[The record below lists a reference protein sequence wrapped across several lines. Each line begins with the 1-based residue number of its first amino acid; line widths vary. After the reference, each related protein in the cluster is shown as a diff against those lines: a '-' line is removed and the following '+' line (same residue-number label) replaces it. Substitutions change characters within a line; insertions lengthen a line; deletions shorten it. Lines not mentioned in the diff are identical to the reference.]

1 MQCSPSFFIWN
12 WKRQIGNRT
21 FTVQVPGDLRD
32 KPIVY
37 PCWADQPQRSSV
49 IKNLRDDNLAGWYSH
64 INHRKQNTIEFHS
77 WWWWEVEGVDLYFCV
92 AYEHVGVFMINYARS
107 FYSSFLWVSIVWCIA
122 TLWIFFVG
130 RQSRTRGVWQ
140 YETTK
145 YSELMSLLWFDNL
158 CLSWSL
164 LGGQGM
170 NARIWF

>member
-32 KPIVY
+32 MPIVY

-77 WWWWEVEGVDLYFCV
+77 WWWWEGEGVDLYFV
-92 AYEHVGVFMINYARS
+92 LVMSMLE
-107 FYSSFLWVSIVWCIA
+107 FLWSMMLDLFIGLVCGWALCGA
-122 TLWIFFVG
+122 LLLYGF
-130 RQSRTRGVWQ
+130 
-140 YETTK
+140 
-145 YSELMSLLWFDNL
+145 SLLDVNQGQEEFGSMKQLSILSL
-158 CLSWSL
+158 CPCYDLT
-164 LGGQGM
+164 
-170 NARIWF
+170 ICVYHEVC